1 MHDGDG
7 YLGHRSEVGGC
18 DGYRDRRQGD
28 VGHGQPPSG
37 QPPTVWGAPWEA
49 KRALTQPWG
58 GEEGADA
65 AVGRRG
71 AVAEETVEEAQWLG

>member
-37 QPPTVWGAPWEA
+37 HPIHSVGGS
-49 KRALTQPWG
+49 LG

-65 AVGRRG
+65 VVGRRG